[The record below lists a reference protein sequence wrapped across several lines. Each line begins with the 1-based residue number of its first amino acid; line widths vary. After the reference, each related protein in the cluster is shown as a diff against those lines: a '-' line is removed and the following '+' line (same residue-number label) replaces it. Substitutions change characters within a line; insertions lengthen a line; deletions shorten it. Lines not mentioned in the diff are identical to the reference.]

1 MLDNK
6 CTNLWPDP
14 CSDPC
19 SEYYFQQMI
28 QGINITFPVDFDK
41 ENGVWKLEGK
51 EYIVEDGDIISVRH
65 S

>member
-41 ENGVWKLEGK
+41 ENGVWK
-51 EYIVEDGDIISVRH
+51 INSF
-65 S
+65 